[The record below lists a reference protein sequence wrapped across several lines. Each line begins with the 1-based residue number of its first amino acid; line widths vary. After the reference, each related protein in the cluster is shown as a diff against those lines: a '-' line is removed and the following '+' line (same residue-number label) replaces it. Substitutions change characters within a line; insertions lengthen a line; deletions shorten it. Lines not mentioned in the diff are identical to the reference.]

1 MPPLASSLAL
11 PLLLRRTLRSFI
23 RLLSLCL
30 ASLLL
35 VATLVSGLDGK
46 ARNEPAH
53 TGLILTVLGILAGA
67 NRLSQWGATL
77 EDQEVADDSKTS
89 PLEIVFGAVAV
100 PEVQGQPEGLL
111 GGEVGVAGKRPE
123 TADDESALQIL
134 RAELVLVRLGDACV
148 LVVFAFS
155 LVEVPLLLVGEVFD
169 DNQRQCTAREEQ
181 VGDAEWLRILDLR
194 EKDEVVCWRSDTK
207 EQQRLGQGDE
217 NDVEE
222 EKEEA
227 VVDLRAHD
235 LPAVV
240 FRSDLVPTL
249 TPIIVCQA
257 NLRGVSGGTSKRMG
271 KEKGNIR

>member
-77 EDQEVADDSKTS
+77 EDQEVSDDSKTS

-227 VVDLRAHD
+227 VVGLGAHD

-240 FRSDLVPTL
+240 FGSDLVTSL
-249 TPIIVCQA
+249 TPIVERQA
-257 NLRGVSGGTSKRMG
+257 DLRGISGWTSKQM
-271 KEKGNIR
+271 EKG